1 VKKEVHLRE
10 FERSADIELTPEQ
23 YNSICNFSDLISVQG
38 GRRFGTYHLEAN
50 SWIGHILLPQMKIV
64 IEPKIGAVDVLKM
77 IIGGDGEANP
87 KDFDAIVKSDST
99 LWDIIAEG
107 LMYETL
113 RILRQGLRHKFIEQ
127 VDSLMTPR
135 GKVEFYSDFI
145 ANTPIRKGVVCEHDE
160 FSPSIPENVAI
171 KWALEVLEQLV
182 SKEKVGR
189 LRQVVSRMDAIIH
202 SPVMPH
208 FAMPSS
214 NDVYFRALWLVRLI
228 DRTTALN
235 LNRYGFR
242 SAGFGVDMN
251 KVFEGYVRN
260 QLRIAARP
268 GLLRITEKSLA
279 KRDLC
284 SQVKLEPDILITRAG
299 KPVVVAD
306 CKYKIDWSKIN
317 SDIYQILA
325 YLEGYQPINTAV
337 ILCPASAEFNEKVID
352 LPRGRTLLVLSLPVD
367 KLFAP
372 QFWTD
377 LVLRLE
383 HSLNSSGIA
392 SQAG

>member
-1 VKKEVHLRE
+1 
-10 FERSADIELTPEQ
+10 
-23 YNSICNFSDLISVQG
+23 
-38 GRRFGTYHLEAN
+38 
-50 SWIGHILLPQMKIV
+50 
-64 IEPKIGAVDVLKM
+64 M